1 MSIAICCNALL
12 VSAVSFLYSNVI
24 STSAYKFPNVGLPL
38 PPPGARKMLHLSSQC
53 LSQDFSITVFKAQCL
68 LCLGSLFS
76 SFIQGF
82 QSTFL
87 ALISS
92 VSVLA
97 CHHLC
102 EMTTVII
109 NINSLIWSNLL
120 WFPILLLCDRLY
132 NSLKYNWSRVQHC
145 SSDPGNLFEEILF
158 QTMWFNFKTDNTT
171 TFFSSV

>member
-38 PPPGARKMLHLSSQC
+38 PPPGARKTLHLSSQC
-53 LSQDFSITVFKAQCL
+53 LSQDFSITVFKLQCL
-68 LCLGSLFS
+68 LYLGSWFN

-92 VSVLA
+92 GFVLA

-102 EMTTVII
+102 EMTTVIS
-109 NINSLIWSNLL
+109 NINSLIWSNLFS
-120 WFPILLLCDRLY
+120 FPIFFLCDRLY
-132 NSLKYNWSRVQHC
+132 NSLKYIWSKV
-145 SSDPGNLFEEILF
+145 
-158 QTMWFNFKTDNTT
+158 
-171 TFFSSV
+171 